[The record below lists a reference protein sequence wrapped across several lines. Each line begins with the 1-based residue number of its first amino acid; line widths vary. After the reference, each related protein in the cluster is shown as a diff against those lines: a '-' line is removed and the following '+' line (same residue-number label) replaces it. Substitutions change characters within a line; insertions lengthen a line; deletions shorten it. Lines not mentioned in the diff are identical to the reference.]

1 MASYALYSVVNC
13 LESPSIEKLPQ
24 QCCCTIL
31 LIEYFNN
38 DDVPRCRI
46 DLCILCIRFLPV
58 SQIIKSREKCNQFS
72 QKCNQMLWMW
82 VQNMHKV
89 SVIFDT
95 SLLWLFANIQGVWSW
110 TASWMVFLETGSFGE
125 DQPRNRQ
132 WCYKLQPD
140 TDKTKHKFGRGDFS
154 TVFRETTV
162 HTIYILAMD
171 AKCLSS

>member
-1 MASYALYSVVNC
+1 MNVHHCSPLNIWNGFYLFTCATTRLWVMASYALYSVVNC

-95 SLLWLFANIQGVWSW
+95 SLLWLLIYRESEVGQLAEWGFISRNGFIRRRPAEEQ
-110 TASWMVFLETGSFGE
+110 TMVL
-125 DQPRNRQ
+125 
-132 WCYKLQPD
+132 
-140 TDKTKHKFGRGDFS
+140 
-154 TVFRETTV
+154 
-162 HTIYILAMD
+162 
-171 AKCLSS
+171 